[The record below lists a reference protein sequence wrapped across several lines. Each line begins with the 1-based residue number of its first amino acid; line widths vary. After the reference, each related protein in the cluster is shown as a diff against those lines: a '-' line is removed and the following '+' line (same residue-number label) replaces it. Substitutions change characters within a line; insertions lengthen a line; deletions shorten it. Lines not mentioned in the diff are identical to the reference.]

1 MIHPLARDFVS
12 RDQLPADAPQYPATL
27 TTGFFKHADK
37 WRHVSEFI
45 DTEKTDVRGWAPSIM
60 ISGVMFF
67 VVQGGQLRVQS
78 HSV

>member
-12 RDQLPADAPQYPATL
+12 HDQLPTDAPAFPKTL

-45 DTEKTDVRGWAPSIM
+45 DPDTTDVRGWAPSVLAN
-60 ISGVMFF
+60 GVMFF
-67 VVQGGQLRVQS
+67 VVQGGQLRVRS
-78 HSV
+78 YGV